1 MSPTYLLKVVAVG
14 HPAVGKTSIIL
25 RYTTGSFREHY
36 IPTLGVDF
44 AIKKL
49 ELDQHIVRLQ
59 VWDMGSQEFLGSV
72 RSGFYPGARGA
83 IFMYDVSRRESFE
96 AIQRWKAE
104 VDAHLTKY
112 IGILVANKIDLIS
125 EREVSTEEGKK
136 LAESLEMGYIETSVK
151 LNQNVNEAFRV
162 ISQEIID
169 YIE

>member
-104 VDAHLTKY
+104 VDAHLSKY

>member
-44 AIKKL
+44 AIKKV
-49 ELDQHIVRLQ
+49 ELDSHMVRLQ

-72 RSGFYPGARGA
+72 RSGFYPGARGSV
-83 IFMYDVSRRESFE
+83 FMFDVSRRDSFE
-96 AIQRWKAE
+96 AIQNWKAE
-104 VDAHLTKY
+104 VDAHLSKY
-112 IGILVANKIDLIS
+112 VGILVANKIDLIS
-125 EREVSTEEGKK
+125 EREVTTEEGKQ
-136 LAESLEMGYIETSVK
+136 LAEKMGMDYIETSVK

-162 ISQEIID
+162 IAKKIIE

>member
-49 ELDQHIVRLQ
+49 ELDNHTVRLQ
-59 VWDMGSQEFLGSV
+59 VWDMGSQDFLGSV

-83 IFMYDVSRRESFE
+83 VFMYDVSRRESFE

-125 EREVSTEEGKK
+125 EREISAEEGKK
-136 LAESLEMGYIETSVK
+136 LAESLDMDYIETSVK

-162 ISQEIID
+162 ISQEIIE